1 MGWAADG
8 NLVLQG
14 NTTTPANC
22 VLSVA
27 GNAVLYGGLLTWD
40 VKGFKLQTTSGG
52 YGLVVTRGKV
62 RFYNLDF
69 GVCASHQIYCQALG
83 TVVAMTNYAVSGGS
97 TCHVNNESGNVRLLA
112 RTITFTNAPAFSGQ
126 FAYSGYTGKLF
137 MNGMTFTNG
146 ATVTGQRYNVEQNAV
161 LFVGGGG
168 ASYLPGS
175 VSGASSTGGQYA

>member
-1 MGWAADG
+1 M
-8 NLVLQG
+8 
-14 NTTTPANC
+14 
-22 VLSVA
+22 
-27 GNAVLYGGLLTWD
+27 
-40 VKGFKLQTTSGG
+40 
-52 YGLVVTRGKV
+52 
-62 RFYNLDF
+62 
-69 GVCASHQIYCQALG
+69 
-83 TVVAMTNYAVSGGS
+83 AMTNYAVSGGS
-97 TCHVNNESGNVRLLA
+97 ICHVNNESGNVRLLA